1 MIGIIKD
8 KLGQV
13 FEIKL
18 PFTGSCYSGNY
29 TLKQSVFSWDF
40 KFDQHLL
47 KTVHIQ
53 LPILSAV
60 KLVKYFPENELLVSV
75 VSFLQKLEADSSQSS
90 LDLLRLGDRAEFVL
104 MTPLCS
110 YEVAECVI
118 RGDIN
123 GEVSVEIEKFS
134 VGNVAILSEVN

>member
-13 FEIKL
+13 FKVKL
-18 PFTGSCYSGNY
+18 PFTGSCYPSDY

-40 KFDQHLL
+40 KFNQHLL
-47 KTVHIQ
+47 KAIHIQ

-60 KLVKYFPENELLVSV
+60 KLVEYFPENELLVSI
-75 VSFLQKLEADSSQSS
+75 VSFLQKFEADGSQSS
-90 LDLLRLGDRAEFVL
+90 LNLLRLGDRTGLVL

-110 YEVAECVI
+110 YEVTECVI
-118 RGDIN
+118 RWDIN

-134 VGNVAILSEVN
+134 VGNVTILSKVN